1 MFGLFGKKKT
11 FLDVVEKYEA
21 ELFSIHGV
29 APTPAL
35 IIRFRTIFTLGL
47 VGVLND
53 IGKGQLN
60 RSIDLLVS
68 EVRQSLQVHKARIDE
83 ISISPDVCEV
93 VLQRFPRE
101 LGVASNHKT
110 DGRTFFDAYSESFG
124 HQLVETVANSSGGPF
139 GSLGF
144 LMSTLSSKVFNVG
157 KAEGAQGMMA
167 MMIGPQIMEELLPIV
182 KRTS

>member
-11 FLDVVEKYEA
+11 FLDVIEKYES

-29 APTPAL
+29 DPTPAL
-35 IIRFRTIFTLGL
+35 MIRFRTIFTLGL

-53 IGKGQLN
+53 IGKGRLN
-60 RSIDLLVS
+60 RSIDTLVT
-68 EVRQSLQVHKARIDE
+68 EVRESLQRHKARIDE
-83 ISISPDVCEV
+83 ISISTDVCNV

-101 LGVASNHKT
+101 LGVGANFKT
-110 DGRTFFDAYSESFG
+110 DGRTFFDAYSEAFG

-144 LMSTLSSKVFNVG
+144 LMSTLSTKVFNGG
-157 KAEGAQGMMA
+157 KAEGRRG
-167 MMIGPQIMEELLPIV
+167 
-182 KRTS
+182 